1 MKARD
6 IMFEIITLLVSV
18 DIVVLERYN
27 IYIRHLSMFVL
38 FLIIAVC
45 VVRIIAFIVT
55 SIISYKA
62 ASKSE
67 IIILT
72 EKTNEND

>member
-27 IYIRHLSMFVL
+27 ICIRHLSMFVL
-38 FLIIAVC
+38 CLIIAVC

>member
-38 FLIIAVC
+38 CLIIAVC

-55 SIISYKA
+55 SIISYRA
-62 ASKSE
+62 SSKSE

>member
-38 FLIIAVC
+38 CLIIAVC